1 MIQFAHC
8 SENVTQLGT
17 MGESICEKRHDEIA
31 SFRHLVDFRFFTRWK
46 KFLRTLCYFG
56 YFIVGITEKYKFC
69 MQNNF
74 FFANFRTKNYRV
86 IFFLTPSVYI
96 HSYIHMRILHYAVCI
111 CKNITKK
118 SSSLKTTF

>member
-46 KFLRTLCYFG
+46 KFLRTLCKVFWIDG
-56 YFIVGITEKYKFC
+56 AIVKLSLNCRITRLSTVSIYS
-69 MQNNF
+69 Q
-74 FFANFRTKNYRV
+74 RYDT
-86 IFFLTPSVYI
+86 
-96 HSYIHMRILHYAVCI
+96 
-111 CKNITKK
+111 
-118 SSSLKTTF
+118 